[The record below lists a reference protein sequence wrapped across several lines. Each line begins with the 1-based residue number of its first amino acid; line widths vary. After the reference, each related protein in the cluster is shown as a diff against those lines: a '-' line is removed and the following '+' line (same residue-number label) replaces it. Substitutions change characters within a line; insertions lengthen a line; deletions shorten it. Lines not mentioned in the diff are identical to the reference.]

1 MKADHAQR
9 KYLDQYRLPDFTI
22 ETTELEFI
30 LNEGVTTVRS
40 RLKIRRLSE
49 DLHAPLRLD
58 GVDLKLVDLQ
68 VANEFLDDSDFS
80 YDGAQLTIPDVP
92 HEFDFCAT
100 VEIDPDANTR
110 LEGLYRSSG
119 NYCTQCEAEG
129 FRCITFYIDR
139 PDVMSVFTTIIRADK
154 KAYPVLLSNGNKL
167 DSGVDGDRHWVK
179 WHDPYPK
186 PSYLFAMVAGD
197 LACVSGTYQT
207 ASGRDVTLQFYTEHH
222 NKDQCGFALRSLQ
235 NAMRWDEQTFGL
247 EYDLDLYMVVAVDD
261 FNMGAMENKGLNV
274 FNTQY
279 VLANPQSA
287 TDSNYLGIEGVIG
300 HEYFHNWTGNRV
312 TCRDWFQLSLKEGLT
327 VFRDQEFSADMQSR
341 AIQRIS
347 DVRALRSR
355 QFAEDAGPMAHPVRP
370 SSYVEIN
377 NFYTATVYEKGAEV
391 VRMYQSLLGKQG
403 FRKGMD
409 LYFERHDGQAVTT
422 DDFRNAMADANNADL
437 DQFQR
442 WYEQAGTPQV
452 MIQRIHNVKTKT
464 LKLRVQ
470 QQPGKT
476 RDEPNQ
482 PFHIPMKLSL
492 FDQSGAPL
500 PLNDAGDVELT
511 LDIREA
517 DQTLEFAN
525 ISELPLISA
534 LREFSAPIILKTDL
548 SRDELAKLMVCETD
562 PFNQWEAAQQFASQ
576 VMLALIGVDSLEVT
590 AEVEA
595 LLQAWG
601 ALLDDDTIDAA
612 MLAEILSLPDEKY
625 LAEMCQLVDVHK
637 IHQVREF
644 LLDQLATRFERRFKA
659 LYDANQNN
667 GKYEIT
673 PQAVGQR
680 RLKNSCLGYLTRL
693 GKPVYFNLAQ
703 QQFEHAD
710 NMTDQFASLQAVMDV
725 NNAARRQML
734 DAFYQQWRHEPLVLN
749 KWFSLQAASDA
760 PGVLDDIIRL
770 AAHPD
775 FNIKNPNRVRSLL
788 GPMQSNSQAFHDSSG
803 RGYAFY
809 ADKIIELDT
818 INPLIA
824 SRLVDALLGWQ
835 KLIPQLGELMKQQI
849 QRIQQKPDLSDDVAE
864 KLAASLAEQIK
875 GQVSA

>member
-1 MKADHAQR
+1 MKTEHAQR
-9 KYLDQYRLPDFTI
+9 KYLKQYQPPDFTI
-22 ETTELEFI
+22 ESTDLEFI

-40 RLKIRRLSE
+40 RLKMRRQTD
-49 DLHAPLRLD
+49 DLQAPLILD
-58 GVDLKLVDLQ
+58 GVGLKVVDLQ

-80 YDGAQLTIPDVP
+80 YDGTQLSIPDVP

-110 LEGLYRSSG
+110 LEGLYRTSG
-119 NYCTQCEAEG
+119 NYCSQCEAEG
-129 FRCITFYIDR
+129 FRHITFYIDR
-139 PDVMSVFTTIIRADK
+139 PDVMSVFSTTIRADK
-154 KAYPVLLSNGNKL
+154 KAYPVLLSNGNKQ
-167 DSGVDGDRHWVK
+167 DSGIDGERHWVK
-179 WHDPYPK
+179 WHDPFPK
-186 PSYLFAMVAGD
+186 PCYLFALVAGD
-197 LACVSGTYQT
+197 LACVAGDYKT
-207 ASGRDVTLQFYTEHH
+207 ASGRAVALEFYTEHH
-222 NKDQCGFALRSLQ
+222 NRDKCDFALRSLQ

-279 VLANPQSA
+279 VLANQQSA
-287 TDSNYLGIEGVIG
+287 TDQNYLGIESVIA

-341 AIQRIS
+341 AIQRIN

-355 QFAEDAGPMAHPVRP
+355 QFIEDAGPMAHPIRP

-391 VRMYQSLLGKQG
+391 VRMYQTLLGREG

-422 DDFRNAMADANNADL
+422 DDFRCAMADANNADL
-437 DQFQR
+437 EQFQR

-452 MIQRIHNVKTKT
+452 TINRIYDDATKT
-464 LKLRVQ
+464 LKLWIK

-476 RDEPNQ
+476 KAEPNQ
-482 PFHIPMKLSL
+482 PFHIPLRLSL
-492 FDQSGAPL
+492 FDQSGMPL
-500 PLNDAGDVELT
+500 ALNEVGDLELT
-511 LDIREA
+511 IDIREA
-517 DQTLEFAN
+517 DQTLEFDN
-525 ISELPLISA
+525 IPELPLVSA
-534 LREFSAPIILKTDL
+534 FRGFSAPVIVKTDL
-548 SRDELAKLMVCETD
+548 ARTELSKLMLCESD
-562 PFNQWEAAQQFASQ
+562 AFNQWEAAQQFASQ
-576 VMLALIGVDSLEVT
+576 VMLELISADTVEMT

-601 ALLDDDTIDAA
+601 ALLDDDHIDAA
-612 MLAEILSLPDEKY
+612 MLAEMLSLPDEKY
-625 LAEMCQLVDVHK
+625 LAEMCQPVDVHR

-644 LLDQLATRFERRFKA
+644 LRQQLATRFEQRFKV
-659 LYDANQNN
+659 LYAASQQSD
-667 GKYEIT
+667 YEIT
-673 PQAVGQR
+673 AQQVAQR
-680 RLKNSCLGYLTRL
+680 RLKNTCLGYLTTL
-693 GKPVYFNLAQ
+693 GKAEYFELAQ
-703 QQFEHAD
+703 QQFEAAD
-710 NMTDQFASLQAVMDV
+710 NMTDQFASLRAMMDDD
-725 NNAARRQML
+725 NATREKML
-734 DAFYQQWRHEPLVLN
+734 AAFYQQWKDEPLVLN

-760 PGVLDDIIRL
+760 PNVLDDIIRL

-788 GPMQSNSQAFHDSSG
+788 GPMQSNIRAFHEPCG

-818 INPLIA
+818 LNPQIA
-824 SRLVDALLGWQ
+824 SRLVDALLGWK
-835 KLIPQLGELMKQQI
+835 KLIPELGELMKQQI

-864 KLAASLAEQIK
+864 KLAASLGNE
-875 GQVSA
+875 